1 MKTVNSKQT
10 LNSRIFE
17 NQLLLYVPK
26 EPQNDPKIVE
36 KNFLAVRQMRE
47 FFYIS
52 YQNFVVFEN
61 SVFLNKA
68 CRMFKKRNLQ
78 LCKTFVRMTNF
89 FEVFI

>member
-36 KNFLAVRQMRE
+36 KKLFGSSTNEGIFLYKLPKFRSIRKLC
-47 FFYIS
+47 I
-52 YQNFVVFEN
+52 FE
-61 SVFLNKA
+61 
-68 CRMFKKRNLQ
+68 
-78 LCKTFVRMTNF
+78 
-89 FEVFI
+89 